1 MKYKPVDW
9 GGNLNFSKIDPNY
22 PPKPVIER
30 DGRSPKNSDR
40 HRTLKELFFSVLQ
53 NNGVAPQPLE
63 HAFLD
68 GLAADSQ
75 GVVFK
80 GSEAPQFFY
89 LATQQ
94 KNSPLHLSNLDDKL
108 KKLRTEFKKKG
119 MTKISIFLVIGFF
132 VEGNMRQT
140 EFFVLPVNMK
150 KAFSKA
156 GSTVFSYERCD
167 EEASRRS
174 HIVKLRQE

>member
-40 HRTLKELFFSVLQ
+40 HRTLKDLFFSALQ
-53 NNGVAPQPLE
+53 NRGIAPQPLE
-63 HAFLD
+63 HTFLD
-68 GLAADSQ
+68 GLAADSL

-80 GSEAPQFFY
+80 GSDAPQFFC
-89 LATQQ
+89 LAYQQ
-94 KNSPLHLSNLDDKL
+94 KNSLLHLSNLDDKL

-132 VEGNMRQT
+132 PEGNMRQT
-140 EFFVLPVNMK
+140 EFFVLPVSMK
-150 KAFSKA
+150 RAFAKN
-156 GSTVFSYERCD
+156 GSIIFSYERCN

-174 HIVKLRQE
+174 HVVKLQQE